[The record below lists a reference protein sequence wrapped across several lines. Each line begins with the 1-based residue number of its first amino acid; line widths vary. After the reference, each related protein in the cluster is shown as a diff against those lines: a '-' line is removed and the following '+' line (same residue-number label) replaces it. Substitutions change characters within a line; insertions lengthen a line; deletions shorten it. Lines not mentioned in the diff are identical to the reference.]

1 MMRTLVVKGLIV
13 FIISFYQAKERYKK
27 LIGIDVRLGLKTN
40 DGALLNHDD
49 IVGNVIM
56 NNEEILADVLGL
68 ELPPLNV
75 RYQDECVN
83 NGVGEKFLNLK

>member
-1 MMRTLVVKGLIV
+1 M
-13 FIISFYQAKERYKK
+13 
-27 LIGIDVRLGLKTN
+27 KTN

-75 RYQDECVN
+75 RYQDECLN
-83 NGVGEKFLNLK
+83 NGVGEKLLILK

>member
-1 MMRTLVVKGLIV
+1 M
-13 FIISFYQAKERYKK
+13 
-27 LIGIDVRLGLKTN
+27 KTN